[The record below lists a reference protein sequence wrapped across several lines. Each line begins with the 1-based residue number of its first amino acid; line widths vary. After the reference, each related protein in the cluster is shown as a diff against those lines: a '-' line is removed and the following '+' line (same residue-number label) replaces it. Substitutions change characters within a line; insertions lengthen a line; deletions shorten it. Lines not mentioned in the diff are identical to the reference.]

1 MTTQSETVKPD
12 DEQSVNV
19 TPEARQQMIAE
30 AAYDKAE
37 KRSFSPETEMTNW
50 LEAEQDLEKKIE
62 HRCCKRQRVDLEVT
76 LFEGKAPAGTGKL
89 RDFNCHGVFVATDA
103 EFDKDTYLRIEFRLP
118 GQANMYRPWG
128 RVVHGA
134 NRGLGFYVDILQS
147 DTRAAVEALSKH
159 AVP

>member
-12 DEQSVNV
+12 AEQSVHV

-62 HRCCKRQRVDLEVT
+62 HRCCKRQHVDIAVT
-76 LFEGKAPAGTGKL
+76 LFEGKVPAGKGKL
-89 RDFNCHGVFVATDA
+89 RNFNCHGVFVETDV
-103 EFDKDTYLRIEFRLP
+103 EFGKDTYLRIEFSLP
-118 GQANMYRPWG
+118 GQAKVYRPWG

-134 NRGLGFYVDILQS
+134 NHGLGFYVDILQS
-147 DTRAAVEALSKH
+147 DTRAAMEALANH